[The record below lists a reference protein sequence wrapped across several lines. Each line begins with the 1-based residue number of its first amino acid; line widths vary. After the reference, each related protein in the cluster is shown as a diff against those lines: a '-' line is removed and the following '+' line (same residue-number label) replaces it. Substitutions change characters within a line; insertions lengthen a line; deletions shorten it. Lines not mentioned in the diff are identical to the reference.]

1 MARVI
6 RPYPTLKGTVS
17 LRVQAAGVKGPDGDW
32 EPLDVAVSADRTT
45 ALGAADTVGWNT
57 ARLRVSA
64 TVPAKATAAGEP
76 WSNVK
81 VLAILAEGA
90 TNLRVTT
97 LLNPAEDPTEWVGDL
112 YVLRADLFH
121 RASLTVQVVG
131 TVGGVP
137 GRILA
142 EPIENWTIDVRAA
155 QPERGQ
161 TFTVRE
167 TTFSR
172 SPMWLRNMAD
182 LPWSVNA
189 AGNRPEVRLN
199 TDIERLAE
207 LLDARGNTPA
217 GIVGGLLLA
226 QLGEAMWTATFHAAL
241 GDLEFDEDDGTPLFP
256 AGWRGEALRDM
267 LQTVLPDRTPTEAL
281 RELHRRRTGDH
292 GWAELQSRI
301 QAAAQERAGLAKAVR
316 ETVRSL
322 EKIDREE
329 SV

>member
-6 RPYPTLKGTVS
+6 RPYPTLKGTIA
-17 LRVQAAGVKGPDGDW
+17 LRVQAASVKGADGDW
-32 EPLDVAVSADRTT
+32 EHLDVAVSADRTT
-45 ALGAADTVGWNT
+45 ALGSADTVGWDT

-64 TVPAKATAAGEP
+64 TIPAKAMAVGEP

-81 VLAILAEGA
+81 VLAILTEGA
-90 TNLRVTT
+90 TNLRATAVLRPTD
-97 LLNPAEDPTEWVGDL
+97 EPTEWVGDL
-112 YVLRADLFH
+112 DVLGSDLSH

-142 EPIENWTIDVRAA
+142 ESTEDWIVDVRAA
-155 QPERGQ
+155 RPERSQ
-161 TFTVRE
+161 TFTVHE
-167 TTFSR
+167 TAFSR

-189 AGNRPEVRLN
+189 AGKRPEVRLN

-207 LLDARGNTPA
+207 LLDAQGDTPA

-241 GDLEFDEDDGTPLFP
+241 GDLEFDDEDGAPLFP
-256 AGWRGEALRDM
+256 SDWRGEALRDM
-267 LQTVLPDRTPTEAL
+267 LRTVLPDRTPAEAL
-281 RELHRRRTGDH
+281 REVHRRRTGDH

-316 ETVRSL
+316 ETVRAL

-329 SV
+329 SA

>member
-6 RPYPTLKGTVS
+6 RPYPTLKGTVA
-17 LRVQAAGVKGPDGDW
+17 LRVQAASVKGPDGDW
-32 EPLDVAVSADRTT
+32 EHLDVAVSADRTT
-45 ALGAADTVGWNT
+45 ALGSADTVGWNT

-64 TVPAKATAAGEP
+64 TVPAKATAVGEP
-76 WSNVK
+76 WAAVT
-81 VLAILAEGA
+81 VCAILTEGA
-90 TNLRVTT
+90 TNLRVIT
-97 LLNPAEDPTEWVGDL
+97 LLRPSEEPTEWVGDL
-112 YVLRADLFH
+112 DVLRADVSH
-121 RASLTVQVVG
+121 RATLTVQVVG

-142 EPIENWTIDVRAA
+142 EPDENWIVDVRAA

-167 TTFSR
+167 TAFSR
-172 SPMWLRNMAD
+172 SPTWLRNLPD

-189 AGNRPEVRLN
+189 AGDRPEVRLN
-199 TDIERLAE
+199 ADVERLAE
-207 LLDARGNTPA
+207 LLDAQGDTPA
-217 GIVGGLLLA
+217 GVVGGLLLA

-241 GDLEFDEDDGTPLFP
+241 GDLEFDESDGTPLFP
-256 AGWRGEALRDM
+256 VGWRGEALRDM

-281 RELHRRRTGDH
+281 REVHRRRTGDH

-301 QAAAQERAGLAKAVR
+301 QAAAQERASLAKVVR
-316 ETVRSL
+316 ETVRAL

-329 SV
+329 SE